1 MSDAVR
7 SDTSGVG
14 YLVGQTARA
23 LRSSLAK
30 ELRQHGLDDSD
41 FIVLQNISSAAQV
54 LMPLTA
60 NELSEQNNLPIEEVT
75 ASVAKLARD
84 GWIESGSEH
93 GAHLVPTAK
102 TKRVIPVLR
111 DNAKWMLE
119 RALNGFSRTEI
130 HELSDLLSRMLE
142 NLR

>member
-7 SDTSGVG
+7 VDTSGVG
-14 YLVGQTARA
+14 YLVNQTARA

-30 ELRQHGLDDSD
+30 ELRHHGLDDSD
-41 FIVLQNISSAAQV
+41 FIVLQNIAGAAQI

-60 NELSEQNNLPIEEVT
+60 SELAEQNNVPVEEVS
-75 ASVAKLARD
+75 ASVAKLVRD

-102 TKRVIPVLR
+102 TKRVISGLR
-111 DNAKWMLE
+111 DSAKWMLE
-119 RALNGFSRTEI
+119 RALNGFSRKEI
-130 HELSDLLSRMLE
+130 QELSALLTRMLE